1 MLHRNLP
8 LKAAAVLL
16 AIFLWF
22 WVMLNEENPIL
33 EAPIRTPVVAK
44 DLQPGLALQ
53 RELSDADVR
62 LRGLRRDMADIEEA
76 VEAFVSCR
84 GLGAGSYRLGVQ
96 VRAPEAVT
104 VVGVHPAD
112 ISVALEDV
120 VSANR
125 PVELQRTG
133 DPPAGYELVDT
144 SYSPKTVRVS
154 GARSQVDAAVRV
166 LVTVDLAR
174 IVPGVPISLSPRAV
188 DSSGDEVRHVSIAPP
203 RVTVM
208 AEMQPVVVSRTLPV
222 VVRTRGALPA
232 GLELVSVQVD
242 PAMVTVVLPASRV
255 DDITQIDTEDLSLAG
270 ARGSFTGSLRVI
282 VPEGANLMGDPE
294 VRVTVKI
301 APPATPADDASSDEG
316 EREPPPAG

>member
-33 EAPIRTPVVAK
+33 EVPVRTSVVAK
-44 DLQPGLALQ
+44 DLKPGLALQ

-62 LRGLRRDMADIEEA
+62 LRGLKGDMADIGGA

-84 GLGAGSYRLGVQ
+84 GLGAGSYRLNVQ
-96 VRAPEAVT
+96 VRAPKGVT
-104 VVGVHPAD
+104 VIGVHPAD
-112 ISVALEDV
+112 VSVVLEDI

-133 DPPAGYELVDT
+133 DPPAGYELIDT

-154 GARSQVDAAVRV
+154 GAQSQVDRAARV
-166 LVTVDLAR
+166 LVTMDLAR
-174 IVPGVPISLSPRAV
+174 VVPGVPISLSPRAV

-222 VVRTRGALPA
+222 VVQTRGVLSAD
-232 GLELVSVQVD
+232 LELASVQVD
-242 PAMVTVVLPASRV
+242 PAMVTVVLAASRV
-255 DDITQIDTEDLSLAG
+255 GDVTQIDTEELSLSG
-270 ARGSFTGSLRVI
+270 AQGSFTRNLRLI
-282 VPEGANLMGDPE
+282 IPEGANLMGDPE

-301 APPATPADDASSDEG
+301 AQASRPAEDASSR
-316 EREPPPAG
+316 EREAESPPG

>member
-8 LKAAAVLL
+8 LKAAAVFL

-33 EAPIRTPVVAK
+33 EELVHTSVVGK
-44 DLQPGLALQ
+44 DLKPGLALQ

-62 LRGLRRDMADIEEA
+62 LRGLKGNMADIKGA

-96 VRAPEAVT
+96 VRAPKDVT
-104 VVGVHPAD
+104 VIGVHPAD
-112 ISVALEDV
+112 VSVVLEDI

-144 SYSPKTVRVS
+144 SYSPKMVRVS
-154 GARSQVDAAVRV
+154 GAQSQVDRAARV

-174 IVPGVPISLSPRAV
+174 VVPGVPISLSPRAV
-188 DSSGDEVRHVSIAPP
+188 DSSGDGVRNVVIAPP

-208 AEMQPVVVSRTLPV
+208 VEMHPVVVSRTLAV
-222 VVRTRGALPA
+222 VVRTRGVLPA
-232 GLELVSVQVD
+232 GLELASVQVD
-242 PAMVTVVLPASRV
+242 PAMVTVVLPASHV
-255 DDITQIDTEDLSLAG
+255 GDITQIDTEELSLSG
-270 ARGSFTGSLRVI
+270 VQGSFTRNLRLI

-301 APPATPADDASSDEG
+301 GQDARPAEDGSSR
-316 EREPPPAG
+316 EREAELPPS

>member
-1 MLHRNLP
+1 MLLRNLP

-33 EAPIRTPVVAK
+33 EVPVHKPVVAK
-44 DLQPGLALQ
+44 DLKPGLALQ

-62 LRGLRRDMADIEEA
+62 LRGLKGDMEGIREA
-76 VEAFVSCR
+76 VDAFVSCR

-96 VRAPEAVT
+96 VRAPENVT
-104 VVGVHPAD
+104 VIGVHPAD
-112 ISVALEDV
+112 VSVVLEDI

-133 DPPAGYELVDT
+133 DPPAGYELLDT

-154 GARSQVDAAVRV
+154 GAQSQVDRAARV
-166 LVTVDLAR
+166 LVTMDLAR
-174 IVPGVPISLSPRAV
+174 VVPGVPISLSPRAV
-188 DSSGDEVRHVSIAPP
+188 DSAGDEVRNVSIAPP
-203 RVTVM
+203 RVTVI

-222 VVRTRGALPA
+222 VVRTRGVLPA
-232 GLELVSVQVD
+232 GLELASVQVS
-242 PAMVTVVLPASRV
+242 PAMVTVVLPASHV
-255 DDITQIDTEDLSLAG
+255 GDVTQIDTEELSLSEAQ
-270 ARGSFTGSLRVI
+270 GSFTRNLRLI

-301 APPATPADDASSDEG
+301 AQEARPAEDASNG
-316 EREPPPAG
+316 EREAESPTG

>member
-33 EAPIRTPVVAK
+33 EVPVHRPVVAK

-62 LRGLRRDMADIEEA
+62 LRGLKVDMADIGGA

-96 VRAPEAVT
+96 VRAPKEVT
-104 VVGVHPAD
+104 VIGVHPAD
-112 ISVALEDV
+112 VSVVLEDI

-154 GARSQVDAAVRV
+154 GAQSQVDRAARV

-174 IVPGVPISLSPRAV
+174 VVPGVPISLFPRAV

-222 VVRTRGALPA
+222 VVRTRGVLPA
-232 GLELVSVQVD
+232 GLELASVQVD
-242 PAMVTVVLPASRV
+242 PAMVTVVLPASHV
-255 DDITQIDTEDLSLAG
+255 GDVTQIDTEELSLSG
-270 ARGSFTGSLRVI
+270 AQGSFTRNLRLI
-282 VPEGANLMGDPE
+282 VPEEANLMGDPE

-301 APPATPADDASSDEG
+301 AQAPRPAEDASSR
-316 EREPPPAG
+316 EREDELPPG

>member
-1 MLHRNLP
+1 MLYRNLP
-8 LKAAAVLL
+8 LKAAAVFL

-33 EAPIRTPVVAK
+33 EVPVHKPVVAK

-53 RELSDADVR
+53 RELSDAEVR
-62 LRGLRRDMADIEEA
+62 LRGLKGDMADIEEA
-76 VEAFVSCR
+76 VETFVSCR

-96 VRAPEAVT
+96 VRAPEEVT
-104 VVGVHPAD
+104 VIGVHPAD
-112 ISVALEDV
+112 VSVVLEEI
-120 VSANR
+120 VSAKR

-154 GARSQVDAAVRV
+154 GAQSQVDRAARA

-174 IVPGVPISLSPRAV
+174 IVPGVPISISPRVV

-222 VVRTRGALPA
+222 VVRTRGVLPE
-232 GLELVSVQVD
+232 GLAMDSVQVD
-242 PAMVTVVLPASRV
+242 PAMVTVVLPASYVGDVTR
-255 DDITQIDTEDLSLAG
+255 IDTEDLSLSG
-270 ARGSFTGSLRVI
+270 VQGSFTRKLRLI

-301 APPATPADDASSDEG
+301 AQELRPDEDASS
-316 EREPPPAG
+316 RELEAESPPG

>member
-8 LKAAAVLL
+8 LKAASLLL

-33 EAPIRTPVVAK
+33 EVPVQARVVAR
-44 DLQPGLALQ
+44 DIQAGLALQ
-53 RELSDADVR
+53 RELADVQVR
-62 LRGLRRDMADIEEA
+62 LRGLKRDMGDLKGA

-84 GLGAGSYRLGVQ
+84 GLGPGSYRLGIQ
-96 VRAPEAVT
+96 VRAPDTVT

-112 ISVALEDV
+112 VSVVLEKI
-120 VSANR
+120 VSAGR

-144 SYSPKTVRVS
+144 TYSPTTVRVS
-154 GARSQVDAAVRV
+154 GAQSAVDRAARV

-174 IVPGVPISLSPRAV
+174 VVPGVPISLPAHAI
-188 DSSGDEVRHVSIAPP
+188 DSSGNEVEDVSVAPA

-222 VVRTRGALPA
+222 VVRTRGSLPV
-232 GLELVSVQVD
+232 GLELAAVQVE

-255 DDITQIDTEDLSLAG
+255 EEITHVDTEELPLSG
-270 ARGSFTGSLRVI
+270 ARGSFTRDLRLI
-282 VPEGANLMGDPE
+282 VPDGVNLMGAPAAK
-294 VRVTVKI
+294 VTVKI
-301 APPATPADDASSDEG
+301 AHASSPESAVDNQ
-316 EREPPPAG
+316 EPEPETPSPD